1 MQEGSKISANI
12 RSELKVSLQP
22 PVFFFLYCQLLM
34 YLIKARSGMNIMIKT
49 LANSFLEMQMLTMES
64 IKRKKEKEDELL
76 FYVSNMD
83 EKILINTEDQ
93 ILRAPNL
100 VQAFSMSPRI
110 FSSLVSLS
118 LFSASNSSLTL
129 LTRSFIVSNI
139 MFSLSSLEDLSYFKT
154 SSIFCISSPTFL
166 TRLLSCYSLISV
178 SCLINSYNLGRSF
191 LDRNNGILRDSS

>member
-1 MQEGSKISANI
+1 
-12 RSELKVSLQP
+12 
-22 PVFFFLYCQLLM
+22 
-34 YLIKARSGMNIMIKT
+34 MNIMIKT